1 MHDGDDLTSH
11 LQQLT
16 SSCTFLLLVTTSSL
30 SIFSV
35 MYSMSRPARSNA
47 EDEYAAEDGLED
59 EMVVHEDEGDEVEED
74 NFDALKRIFLS
85 SWQ

>member
-1 MHDGDDLTSH
+1 
-11 LQQLT
+11 
-16 SSCTFLLLVTTSSL
+16 
-30 SIFSV
+30 

-47 EDEYAAEDGLED
+47 EEEYAAEDGLED
-59 EMVVHEDEGDEVEED
+59 EMVEYEDEGDEVEED